1 MEQLVK
7 VEKVNPDAMAQVVL
21 IRQSACSG
29 DCHKCSGCGAA
40 QETVVF
46 TAHNPIGAKEGDMV
60 VVESASGPVL
70 KAVAVLYI
78 LPLVLFIGLYLTGEH
93 LWGKGPLMGGLGFA
107 LGICGAVAYDRL
119 IMKKKKTEYKIV
131 RYHNK
136 RG

>member
-7 VEKVNPDAMAQVVL
+7 VEKVNPDATAQVVL

-29 DCHKCSGCGAA
+29 ECHQCSGCGAA
-40 QETVVF
+40 QESLVF
-46 TAHNPIGAKEGDMV
+46 TAHNPIGAREGDLV

-70 KAVAVLYI
+70 KAAAVLYI

-93 LWGKGPLMGGLGFA
+93 LWGKGPLVGGLGFV
-107 LGICGAVAYDRL
+107 LGIFGAVAYDRL
-119 IMKKKKTEYKIV
+119 IVKKKKTEYRIV